1 MIGGGSTTKWPRHS
15 RRKAKC
21 SQRVYALAVEGW
33 KLPDLYQ
40 QWRDGHWRTY
50 TNSGGLGTARLI
62 PTVEGWALPDLYQ
75 QWRDGH
81 WRTYTNSG
89 GLGTAGL
96 IPTVEG
102 WALQWTY
109 TNSGGLGT
117 PGLIPT
123 VEGWA
128 LPDLYQQWR
137 DGHCRT
143 YTNSGGL
150 GTAGLI
156 PTTLQRMVI
165 SVCLRLSALLPA
177 INNSWRQ
184 LTWPKRSVYL
194 TSTMHIARK
203 CPPFSSTTQ
212 WASTIIV
219 YNNQIGNTGVCS
231 DLLTLLH
238 Q

>member
-1 MIGGGSTTKWPRHS
+1 MYICTCMCKKVCVCT
-15 RRKAKC
+15 RRKNMIQDKRLDAARQC
-21 SQRVYALAVEGW
+21 MHL
-33 KLPDLYQ
+33 
-40 QWRDGHWRTY
+40 QWRAGHC
-50 TNSGGLGTARLI
+50 GLT
-62 PTVEGWALPDLYQ
+62 PTVEGWALPELHQ
-75 QWRDGH
+75 QWR
-81 WRTYTNSG
+81 
-89 GLGTAGL
+89 A
-96 IPTVEG
+96 
-102 WALQWTY
+102 
-109 TNSGGLGT
+109 
-117 PGLIPT
+117 
-123 VEGWA
+123 
-128 LPDLYQQWR
+128 
-137 DGHCRT
+137 GHCRT

-219 YNNQIGNTGVCS
+219 FNNQIGNTGVCS

>member
-50 TNSGGLGTARLI
+50 TNSGGLGTARLT
-62 PTVEGWALPDLYQ
+62 PTVEGWALTDLYQ
-75 QWRDGH
+75 QRRAGH
-81 WRTYTNSG
+81 CQTYN
-89 GLGTAGL
+89 
-96 IPTVEG
+96 
-102 WALQWTY
+102 
-109 TNSGGLGT
+109 NSGGLGT